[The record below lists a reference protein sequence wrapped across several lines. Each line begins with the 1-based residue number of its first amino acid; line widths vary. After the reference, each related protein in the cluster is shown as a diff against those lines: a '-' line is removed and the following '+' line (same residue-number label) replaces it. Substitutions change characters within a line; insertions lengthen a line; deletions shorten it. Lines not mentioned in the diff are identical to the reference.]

1 MGAPSAR
8 PVLVVLPQPRR
19 RGRPPRETAELCEL
33 REEVHALHA
42 EAWSDLA
49 VLYPLARQF
58 EFLAREYGPAT
69 LSCARAMV
77 HQLDRMAARLE
88 RPEVAA

>member
-8 PVLVVLPQPRR
+8 PVLVVVPPR
-19 RGRPPRETAELCEL
+19 RGRPTRETAELCDL
-33 REEVHALHA
+33 REELHALQA

-49 VLYPLARQF
+49 TLYPLARQF

-69 LSCARAMV
+69 TSCARAMV
-77 HQLDRMAARLE
+77 HHLDRMAARLE
-88 RPEVAA
+88 RPELAA